1 MNYNLIE
8 KKIAGTSKSTGSIDG
23 LFIGTLFHCRDTAHL
38 QHLKTTSFAQHMA
51 LGNFY
56 DEFTDLIDTLAE
68 TLQSYKG
75 LLNIII
81 PESCSCDMDGA
92 LDYLKE
98 ERMEIVKARTRYTQ
112 TEIQNN
118 IDEIIGLF
126 DSTIYKLTFLKW
138 EEIK

>member
-8 KKIAGTSKSTGSIDG
+8 KKISSKPNSSNSDG

-38 QHLKTTSFAQHMA
+38 QHLKTTSYASHVA
-51 LGNFY
+51 LSDFY
-56 DEFTDLIDTLAE
+56 DKFTDLIDTLAE
-68 TLQSYKG
+68 ALQSYNG
-75 LLNIII
+75 LLKIVI

-98 ERMEIVKARTRYTQ
+98 ERMEIIKYRDSYKQSEV
-112 TEIQNN
+112 QNI

-126 DSTIYKLTFLKW
+126 DSTIYKLTFLK
-138 EEIK
+138 

>member
-8 KKIAGTSKSTGSIDG
+8 KKIATSKTNTSNSDG

-38 QHLKTTSFAQHMA
+38 QHLKTTSYASHMA
-51 LGNFY
+51 LGDFY
-56 DEFTDLIDTLAE
+56 DKFTDLIDTLAE
-68 TLQSYKG
+68 TLQSYNG
-75 LLNIII
+75 LLKIVI

-98 ERMEIVKARTRYTQ
+98 ERMEIVKYRESYKQ
-112 TEIQNN
+112 TEVQNI

-126 DSTIYKLTFLKW
+126 DSTIYKLTFLK
-138 EEIK
+138 